1 MSESQSKTSL
11 ELNDKDLDDINK
23 ENNNDII
30 NKDKLKNII
39 NRNRGHSELG
49 RQLTYNKKLE
59 NELDSLPNDI
69 RKFFLRS
76 LDKYKFKLEVYVPH
90 SMVISKKEYY
100 QENYMLNNLVRTE
113 DIIKGKKNQI
123 AHISKETKKFSH
135 QYEFVR
141 KENIPHQLNYLS
153 KIEKMYKNKGYNTTG
168 INYKKDDN
176 IFNPSFLLD
185 TKYGINSHSDVIKYG
200 QNNYKKE
207 YKIDKMLLNKFDE
220 YIQKKNKGVQR
231 KESNE
236 FKIKQGQNILE
247 DDDEKQ
253 QFMAQIKKQLEEQIK
268 IQNMTQKEYFNH
280 SKKIKKEIQSLK
292 NTINNLDELNDYFTK
307 KNFTSKSNIN
317 KIVEKTNKSDI
328 IEEDKKEDKKENKK
342 ENKKI
347 VDFNSNIFL
356 SSKGMKDYSKEK
368 NQILPDIRNSLKI
381 RSMNKSVIIPRD
393 KIGLKKQKIEL
404 KKTIVPK
411 LLLKEINNTNNIKP
425 LYLSER
431 KKKEIEKEKK
441 LTQLYDKL
449 NNRKS
454 NTFFPYNQVNQYF
467 TKYSPRRIPLS
478 NSDRGSNIH
487 GLVEEVQNIIN
498 ENNFAGFAKL
508 NDIAKRDIGI
518 TMKNKN
524 DENLSKKNV
533 DDDFIIN
540 LDNKILGMHYDFT
553 DKLLSNKKE
562 EFNIE

>member
-69 RKFFLRS
+69 RKFFRRS

-342 ENKKI
+342 I

>member
-11 ELNDKDLDDINK
+11 ELNDKDLDYINK

-30 NKDKLKNII
+30 NKYKLKNIL
-39 NRNRGHSELG
+39 NRNRGHSEFG

-59 NELDSLPNDI
+59 NELDSLPNAVN
-69 RKFFLRS
+69 KFFRQS

-100 QENYMLNNLVRTE
+100 LENYMLNNLVKTE

-141 KENIPHQLNYLS
+141 KENIPHQLDYLS

-185 TKYGINSHSDVIKYG
+185 TKYGINSNSDVVKYG

-231 KESNE
+231 KESN
-236 FKIKQGQNILE
+236 KMKQGQNILE
-247 DDDEKQ
+247 DDDDKQ
-253 QFMAQIKKQLEEQIK
+253 QFLAQVKKELEEQIK

-280 SKKIKKEIQSLK
+280 SKKLKKEIQSLK
-292 NTINNLDELNDYFTK
+292 NTINNLEELNDYFTK
-307 KNFTSKSNIN
+307 KNSTSKSNLN
-317 KIVEKTNKSDI
+317 KITEQTNKSDI
-328 IEEDKKEDKKENKK
+328 IEEDKK

-368 NQILPDIRNSLKI
+368 KQILPNIRNSSKI
-381 RSMNKSVIIPRD
+381 KLINKSVITPRD
-393 KIGLKKQKIEL
+393 KFMFKRQKIEL

-411 LLLKEINNTNNIKP
+411 LLLSEIKNINNIQP

-431 KKKEIEKEKK
+431 KRKEIKKEKK
-441 LTQLYDKL
+441 LIELYGKL

-454 NTFFPYNQVNQYF
+454 NTLFPYNQVNQYF

-524 DENLSKKNV
+524 DESLNKKNV

-540 LDNKILGMHYDFT
+540 LDNKILGMHYDCT

>member
-11 ELNDKDLDDINK
+11 EFNDKELDDINK

-30 NKDKLKNII
+30 NKYKLKNII
-39 NRNRGHSELG
+39 NRNRGHSEFG

-59 NELDSLPNDI
+59 NELDSLPNAVN
-69 RKFFLRS
+69 KFFRQS

-100 QENYMLNNLVRTE
+100 QQNYMLNNLVRTE

-141 KENIPHQLNYLS
+141 KENIPHQLDYLS

-185 TKYGINSHSDVIKYG
+185 TKYGINSNSDVVKYG

-220 YIQKKNKGVQR
+220 YIQKKNKGVHR
-231 KESNE
+231 KESS
-236 FKIKQGQNILE
+236 KMKQGQNILE
-247 DDDEKQ
+247 DDDDKQ
-253 QFMAQIKKQLEEQIK
+253 QFLAQVKKELEEQIK

-292 NTINNLDELNDYFTK
+292 NTINNLEELNDYFTK
-307 KNFTSKSNIN
+307 KNSTSKSNIN
-317 KIVEKTNKSDI
+317 KIIEKTNKSDI
-328 IEEDKKEDKKENKK
+328 IEEDKK

-368 NQILPDIRNSLKI
+368 KEILPNIRNSSKKRPI
-381 RSMNKSVIIPRD
+381 NKSVIIPRD
-393 KIGLKKQKIEL
+393 NIRFKRPKIEL

-411 LLLKEINNTNNIKP
+411 LLLSEINNTNNIKP

-431 KKKEIEKEKK
+431 KRKEIEKENK
-441 LTQLYDKL
+441 LTQLYEKL

-454 NTFFPYNQVNQYF
+454 NTLFPYNQVNQYF
-467 TKYSPRRIPLS
+467 TRYSPRRIPLA

-508 NDIAKRDIGI
+508 NDNAKRDIGI

-524 DENLSKKNV
+524 DESLNKKNV

>member
-1 MSESQSKTSL
+1 
-11 ELNDKDLDDINK
+11 
-23 ENNNDII
+23 
-30 NKDKLKNII
+30 
-39 NRNRGHSELG
+39 
-49 RQLTYNKKLE
+49 
-59 NELDSLPNDI
+59 
-69 RKFFLRS
+69 
-76 LDKYKFKLEVYVPH
+76 
-90 SMVISKKEYY
+90 MVISKKEYY
-100 QENYMLNNLVRTE
+100 LENYMLNNLVKTE

-141 KENIPHQLNYLS
+141 KENIPHQLDYLS

-185 TKYGINSHSDVIKYG
+185 TKYGINSNSDVVKYG

-231 KESNE
+231 KESN
-236 FKIKQGQNILE
+236 KMKQGQNILE
-247 DDDEKQ
+247 DDDDKQ
-253 QFMAQIKKQLEEQIK
+253 QFLAQVKKELEEQIK

-280 SKKIKKEIQSLK
+280 SKKLKKEIQSLK
-292 NTINNLDELNDYFTK
+292 NTINNLEELNDYFTK
-307 KNFTSKSNIN
+307 KNSTSKSNLN
-317 KIVEKTNKSDI
+317 KITEQTNKSDI
-328 IEEDKKEDKKENKK
+328 IEEDKK

-368 NQILPDIRNSLKI
+368 KQILPNIRNSSKI
-381 RSMNKSVIIPRD
+381 KLINKSVITPRD
-393 KIGLKKQKIEL
+393 KFMFKRQKIEL

-411 LLLKEINNTNNIKP
+411 LLLSEIKNINNIQP

-431 KKKEIEKEKK
+431 KRKEIKKEKK
-441 LTQLYDKL
+441 LIELYGKL

-454 NTFFPYNQVNQYF
+454 NTLFPYNQVNQYF

-524 DENLSKKNV
+524 DESLNKKNV

-540 LDNKILGMHYDFT
+540 LDNKILGMHYDCT